1 VVAGSPEMGGGCV
14 SGDAV
19 ADRPS
24 VGVGRGRGQATLMI
38 KITTPKFLLFFYN
51 LNYNLLFC

>member
-24 VGVGRGRGQATLMI
+24 VGVGRGRGPATLMV
-38 KITTPKFLLFFYN
+38 KITTPKFLLFYFIIF
-51 LNYNLLFC
+51 L

>member
-24 VGVGRGRGQATLMI
+24 ARVGAPWAWAGHPYGKNHRP
-38 KITTPKFLLFFYN
+38 KIFIILFYYF
-51 LNYNLLFC
+51 FII